1 MLAVCVAG
9 SAPGGLQH
17 GLDRFCQDQQIQ
29 PDAAVAQVV
38 EVVAELQFS
47 ILHAGAV
54 GHVHLRPTAQAR
66 ADPVPQPVV
75 GDALLQFPFQLRPLR
90 PWADQAH
97 FAAQYVQQLGQFI
110 EAGAPQPH
118 PHRRDAL
125 IVGL

>member
-38 EVVAELQFS
+38 EVVAELQFI

-90 PWADQAH
+90 LISPRSTFSSW
-97 FAAQYVQQLGQFI
+97 GSSS
-110 EAGAPQPH
+110 
-118 PHRRDAL
+118 RR
-125 IVGL
+125 VRRSHTPTGVMR